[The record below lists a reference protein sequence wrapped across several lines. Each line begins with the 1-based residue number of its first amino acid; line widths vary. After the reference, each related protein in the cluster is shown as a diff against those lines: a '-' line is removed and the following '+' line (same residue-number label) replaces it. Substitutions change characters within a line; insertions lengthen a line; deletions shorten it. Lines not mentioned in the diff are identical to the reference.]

1 MKGSRRFRPPVLT
14 GRISESSVTNHQ
26 SLAREDARALSPL
39 VLSSEWSTNQPMS
52 FLSAYHFTALQWA
65 LAIFAAFGL
74 GMSKT
79 GFLGIALLDV
89 ALMAEIWPPRESTG
103 VILPMLVFADFFAI
117 FFFRVTLCGPKS
129 GGFFPQPCLG
139 LP

>member
-1 MKGSRRFRPPVLT
+1 M
-14 GRISESSVTNHQ
+14 
-26 SLAREDARALSPL
+26 A
-39 VLSSEWSTNQPMS
+39 
-52 FLSAYHFTALQWA
+52 FLSAYHFTGLQWA
-65 LAIFAAFGL
+65 IAIFAAFGL

-117 FFFRVTLCGPKS
+117 FFFRVTPCGAKCGAS
-129 GGFFPQPCLG
+129 FRQP
-139 LP
+139 